1 MAGVTWA
8 VNAEAA
14 PKDKPDKPPKDEPS
28 VTIVPELPK
37 GQDKGNGRFI
47 PFQIQAA
54 PLCFWG
60 LLFWR

>member
-1 MAGVTWA
+1 VAGVTWA

-28 VTIVPELPK
+28 VMIVPELPK

-47 PFQIQAA
+47 PFQI
-54 PLCFWG
+54 
-60 LLFWR
+60 